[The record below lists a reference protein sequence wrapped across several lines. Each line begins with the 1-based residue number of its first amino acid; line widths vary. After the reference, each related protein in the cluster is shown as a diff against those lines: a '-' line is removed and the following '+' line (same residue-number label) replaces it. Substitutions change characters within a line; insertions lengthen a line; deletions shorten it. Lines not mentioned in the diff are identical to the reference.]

1 MIIKNVYKSGQAFRS
16 AVQHVGKSQ
25 TTFNIVSI
33 GSGIH
38 NGFYEKFSSECLG
51 IFGQMHRGHNFCS
64 FVSGFLKRLCS
75 PYLSNVVIS
84 VARARHILYESK
96 KYRKI

>member
-1 MIIKNVYKSGQAFRS
+1 MIIKNVYKSGQAFGS

-51 IFGQMHRGHNFCS
+51 IFGQMHRGHNFAALFRVS
-64 FVSGFLKRLCS
+64 KTFMFSVFVD
-75 PYLSNVVIS
+75 VVIS
-84 VARARHILYESK
+84 EFAPGTYYMNPK